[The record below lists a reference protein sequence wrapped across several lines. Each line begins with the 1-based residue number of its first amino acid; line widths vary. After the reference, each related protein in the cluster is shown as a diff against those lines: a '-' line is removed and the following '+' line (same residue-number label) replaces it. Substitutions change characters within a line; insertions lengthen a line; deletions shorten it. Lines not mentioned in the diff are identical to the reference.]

1 MSAHGRLSKVWH
13 RKIWGEKLINSE
25 LLEIIA
31 DVVSI
36 NYIAPEVG
44 EQKISGMIS

>member
-1 MSAHGRLSKVWH
+1 MAQKDLGR
-13 RKIWGEKLINSE
+13 KLINSE
-25 LLEIIA
+25 LLETIA

-44 EQKISGMIS
+44 VQKISGMIS